1 MMGPGPGLDVEIIF
15 ALIGE
20 DRDLMVETRA
30 PRHEGDAF
38 GPPLARAIGVGRMR
52 YPDLGARRDDVTDH
66 LARLHADEG
75 LVHHRHIDQELLVG
89 MIPVLARSEEHTSEL
104 QSLMRISIAC
114 FC

>member
-1 MMGPGPGLDVEIIF
+1 MRDWSSDVCSSDLIPGWLGGRRPTAVVERGQHVLRVAPAHLDMMGPGPGLDVEIIF

-52 YPDLGARRDDVTDH
+52 DRKSV
-66 LARLHADEG
+66 
-75 LVHHRHIDQELLVG
+75 V
-89 MIPVLARSEEHTSEL
+89 
-104 QSLMRISIAC
+104 
-114 FC
+114 

>member
-75 LVHHRHIDQELLVG
+75 LIHHRHIDQELLVG
-89 MIPVLARSEEHTSEL
+89 MIPVLA
-104 QSLMRISIAC
+104 SLALEAGERRKVERPLVDRKS
-114 FC
+114 